1 MAALLYFGEFSN
13 RELEL
18 EAPFSKIVPDNGDL
32 IFINSSE
39 TYHKSLLFLG
49 NRVNLIFYSSIIKK
63 RNMTIVLFPD
73 LQYN

>member
-18 EAPFSKIVPDNGDL
+18 GAPFSKIVPVRSEDL

-39 TYHKSLLFLG
+39 TYHKSLSFLG
-49 NRVNLIFYSSIIKK
+49 NQVNLIFYSSVIQ
-63 RNMTIVLFPD
+63 RRYMTIVPFLD
-73 LQYN
+73 LQ